1 MSTST
6 NSELS
11 YDEAYYD
18 HQEIIVDPGQEQ
30 LRIDKFLMNR
40 LEGVSRNRLQTAIKA
55 GAIIVNEK
63 KIKPNYR
70 IRPSDKIKVVLPKT
84 SDNPDHIIPEN
95 IPLDIVYEDDHVMV
109 INKAAGLVV
118 HPGTG
123 NQTGT
128 LVNALAFHFKEHVLP
143 IMPSNTADRPGLV
156 HRLDKDTTGLMVIA
170 KTETAMTHLAK
181 QFFDHSIERSYHSIV
196 WSGFEKETG
205 TIEGHIGRHPTDRV
219 KMHVY
224 EEGEEGKHAVTHY
237 QVIDDYYYVSL
248 VECRLET
255 GRTHQIRVHM
265 NHIGHPVFNDNR
277 YGGDRIRKG
286 TVYSK
291 YKRFVDNCFELC
303 PRQALHAKSLG
314 FVHPESGKKMEFNSE
329 LPSDM
334 TAALERWRQYFETK
348 GGKTD

>member
-1 MSTST
+1 MSDNPTD
-6 NSELS
+6 S
-11 YDEAYYD
+11 YYDQEYYD
-18 HQEIIVDPGQEQ
+18 HQEFIADGGQEL

-40 LEGVSRNRLQTAIKA
+40 LESVSRNRLQSAIKA
-55 GAIIVNEK
+55 GAVSVNDK
-63 KIKPNYR
+63 NVKPNYR
-70 IRPSDKIKVVLPKT
+70 IRPNDVIKVILPKG
-84 SDNPDHIIPEN
+84 SDNPDHIIPED
-95 IPLDIVYEDDHVMV
+95 IPLDIVYEDDHIMV

-128 LVNALAFHFKEHVLP
+128 LVNALAHHFKEHVLP
-143 IMPSNTADRPGLV
+143 VMPSNSPDRPGLV

-170 KTETAMTHLAK
+170 KTEPAMTHLAK

-196 WSGFEKETG
+196 WSGFDKEEG
-205 TIEGHIGRHPTDRV
+205 TIEGHIGRHPTERL
-219 KMHVY
+219 KMHVF
-224 EEGEEGKHAVTHY
+224 EEGEEGKHAVSHY
-237 QVIDDYYYVSL
+237 RVIHDYYYVSL
-248 VECRLET
+248 IECRLET

-265 NHIGHPVFNDNR
+265 NHIGHPVFNDDR

-291 YKRFVDNCFELC
+291 YKRFVENCFDLC

-314 FVHPESGKKMEFNSE
+314 FVHPHTGEQMQFSSE
-329 LPSDM
+329 LPEDIS
-334 TAALERWRQYFETK
+334 AALEKWRQYFETK